1 MSKMTIKQRIAVLA
15 IAALGGSLLS
25 VTTATTAN
33 AAAAA
38 MGAITQNSTSTG
50 IVTAYSNSASTV
62 TMTADGLFVI
72 DVASNTSAFGVSGG
86 KITGFNSA
94 GTTVAGTTN
103 GVVITA
109 DGSGAAWSELL
120 VAGLQFK
127 PEKAG
132 TNMVIKMYGPAVAA
146 AAAPTTAAAAAAA
159 STSVLRQTI
168 TVTVVPT
175 GASGAYSAGNSYI
188 SINPLASGTATVA
201 DTPKEDFSRGNDIR
215 INYTLVDGLGTAGTA
230 NMPANTT
237 VMAQVTTGT
246 CIVGTTTGVYT
257 LPVISENGN
266 SGDFF
271 VTNASD
277 PVAATKCTVVISVN
291 GVVASTKNLTFAGPA
306 SVIKVSS
313 GFNAATSNA
322 SVTAPAGKGYVTVE
336 DAAGNVL
343 GGVTVT
349 ADTTTYSAIISAASI
364 PSNLTGSQ
372 QNGAAASTLGAQLAV
387 TCTSVGGSSTI
398 KLRTTLANGTVIRS
412 ADVPI
417 NCAGGADSYTASLDK
432 ASYVPGDIAT
442 LTITAKDSKGRL
454 THDAAALGA
463 GVTTNIA
470 ISGSNMT
477 AVTAPSSGD
486 TFDKGV
492 KTYKFIVGATVGSY
506 NMVVDLPSITSV
518 STVGQTSVTIA
529 YKIASS
535 TTEVSNADVLKSI
548 VALIASINKQIQA
561 LQKLILA
568 RR

>member
-38 MGAITQNSTSTG
+38 FGAITQSGSSTG
-50 IVTAYSNSASTV
+50 IISSLGAASAV
-62 TMTADGLFVI
+62 TMSADGVFIVDI
-72 DVASNTSAFGVSGG
+72 ASNTSAISVSGG
-86 KITGFNSA
+86 KITGFSA
-94 GTTVAGTTN
+94 GGTTVAGATN

-109 DGSGAAWSELL
+109 DGSGASWSELA
-120 VAGLQFK
+120 VFGLQFK

-132 TNMVIKMYGPAVAA
+132 SNMTIKLWGN
-146 AAAPTTAAAAAAA
+146 TAAAAAAPVTAAA
-159 STSVLRQTI
+159 SIVTNTNLRHTI
-168 TVTVVPT
+168 TVTVVAA
-175 GASGAYSAGNSYI
+175 GASGTYSAGNSYI

-201 DTPKEDFSRGNDIR
+201 DVPKEDFSRGNDIR
-215 INYTLVDGLGTAGTA
+215 INYTLVDALGTAGTA

-237 VMAQVTTGT
+237 VQAQVTSGT
-246 CIVGTTTGVYT
+246 CIVGTTAGTYT

-271 VTNASD
+271 VTNSSD
-277 PVAATKCTVVISVN
+277 PVAATKCTVAISVN
-291 GVVASTKNLTFAGPA
+291 GVVVSTKNLTFAGPA

-364 PSNLTGSQ
+364 ASNLTGSQ

-398 KLRTTLANGTVIRS
+398 KLRSTLANGTVIRS

-417 NCAGGADSYTASLDK
+417 NCAGGANSYTASLDK
-432 ASYVPGDIAT
+432 ANYVPGDIAT
-442 LTITAKDSKGRL
+442 LTITAKDSKDRL

-506 NMVVDLPSITSV
+506 NMVVDLPSINAV
-518 STVGQTSVTIA
+518 STVGQAGLTVA
-529 YKIASS
+529 YKITAS

>member
-50 IVTAYSNSASTV
+50 IVTAYSNTASTV

-109 DGSGAAWSELL
+109 DGSGASWSELL

-132 TNMVIKMYGPAVAA
+132 TNMVIRMYGPAVAA

-159 STSVLRQTI
+159 GNVLRQTI
-168 TVTVVPT
+168 TVTVVAA
-175 GASGAYSAGNSYI
+175 GASGTYSAGNSYI
-188 SINPLASGTATVA
+188 SINPLASATATVA
-201 DTPKEDFSRGNDIR
+201 DTPKEEFSRGNDIR
-215 INYTLVDGLGTAGTA
+215 INYTLVDALGTAGTA

-237 VMAQVTTGT
+237 VMAQVTAGT

-257 LPVISENGN
+257 LPVISESGN

-291 GVVASTKNLTFAGPA
+291 GAVASTKNLTFAGPA

-364 PSNLTGSQ
+364 ANNLTGSQ
-372 QNGAAASTLGAQLAV
+372 QNGAAASTTPASLAV

-398 KLRTTLANGTVIRS
+398 KLRTTLSNGTVIRS

-506 NMVVDLPSITSV
+506 NMVVDLPSITAV
-518 STVGQTSVTIA
+518 STVGQSSVTVA
-529 YKIASS
+529 YKITAS

>member
-25 VTTATTAN
+25 VTSATSAN

-38 MGAITQNSTSTG
+38 MGAISQNSTSTG
-50 IVTAYSNSASTV
+50 IVTAYSNTASTV
-62 TMTADGLFVI
+62 TMTADGVFVI
-72 DVASNTSAFGVSGG
+72 DVASNTSAFSVSGG

-94 GTTVAGTTN
+94 GTTVAGATN

-127 PEKAG
+127 PTAAG
-132 TNMVIKMYGPAVAA
+132 TNMVIRMFGPAVAA
-146 AAAPTTAAAAAAA
+146 AAAPVTAAAAAAA
-159 STSVLRQTI
+159 GNVLRQTI

-175 GASGAYSAGNSYI
+175 GASGAYSAGNSFI
-188 SINPLASGTATVA
+188 SVNALASGTATVA
-201 DTPKEDFSRGNDIR
+201 DVPNESFSRGNDIR

-237 VMAQVTTGT
+237 VAAQVTSGT
-246 CIVGTTTGVYT
+246 CIVGTSAGVYT

-271 VTNASD
+271 VTNSSD
-277 PVAATKCTVVISVN
+277 PVAPTKCTVAISVN
-291 GVVASTKNLTFAGPA
+291 GVVASTKNLTFAGAPA
-306 SVIKVSS
+306 VIKVSS

-322 SVTAPAGKGYVTVE
+322 SVTAPAGKGLVTVE
-336 DAAGNVL
+336 DSAGNVL

-349 ADTTTYSAIISAASI
+349 ADTTTFSGIISAASI
-364 PSNLTGSQ
+364 ANNLTGSQ
-372 QNGAAASTLGAQLAV
+372 QNGAAASSIPSSLAV
-387 TCTSVGGSSTI
+387 TCTSTGGSSTI
-398 KLRTTLANGTVIRS
+398 KLRTTLSNGTVIRS

-486 TFDKGV
+486 TFSSGV
-492 KTYKFIVGATVGSY
+492 KTYKFIVGATTGSY
-506 NMVVDLPSITSV
+506 NMVVDLPSITAV
-518 STVGQTSVTIA
+518 STVGQTSLTLA
-529 YKIASS
+529 YKITASS
-535 TTEVSNADVLKSI
+535 TEVSNADVLKSI

>member
-38 MGAITQNSTSTG
+38 FGAITQSGSSTG
-50 IVTAYSNSASTV
+50 IVSSLGVGSAV
-62 TMTADGLFVI
+62 TMAADGVFIVDI
-72 DVASNTSAFGVSGG
+72 ASNTSAISVSGG
-86 KITGFNSA
+86 KITGFSA
-94 GTTVAGTTN
+94 GGTTVAGATN

-109 DGSGAAWSELL
+109 DGSGAAWSELA
-120 VAGLQFK
+120 VFGLQFK

-132 TNMVIKMYGPAVAA
+132 SNMTIKLWGPAVAA
-146 AAAPTTAAAAAAA
+146 ATVPVTAAASIVAN
-159 STSVLRQTI
+159 TTLRHTI
-168 TVTVVPT
+168 TVTVVAT
-175 GASGAYSAGNSYI
+175 GAAGTFSAGNSYI
-188 SINPLASGTATVA
+188 SINALASGTATVA
-201 DTPKEDFSRGNDIR
+201 DVPKEDFSRGNDIR
-215 INYTLVDGLGTAGTA
+215 INYTLVDALGTAGTA

-237 VMAQVTTGT
+237 VQAQVTSGT
-246 CIVGTTTGVYT
+246 CIVGTTAATYT
-257 LPVISENGN
+257 LPVISETGN

-277 PVAATKCTVVISVN
+277 PVAATKCTVAISVN
-291 GVVASTKNLTFAGPA
+291 GVVVSTKNLTFAGPA

-349 ADTTTYSAIISAASI
+349 ADTTTYSGIISAASI
-364 PSNLTGSQ
+364 ASNLTGSQ

-387 TCTSVGGSSTI
+387 TCTSTGGSSTI

-417 NCAGGADSYTASLDK
+417 NCAGGANSYTASLDK

-442 LTITAKDSKGRL
+442 LTITAKDSKDRL

-463 GVTTNIA
+463 GLTTNIA

-518 STVGQTSVTIA
+518 STVGQTSLTLA

>member
-38 MGAITQNSTSTG
+38 MGAITQNGTSTG
-50 IVTAYSNSASTV
+50 IVTAYNNAASTV
-62 TMTADGLFVI
+62 TMTADGVFVI

-86 KITGFNSA
+86 KITGYNSA
-94 GTTVAGTTN
+94 GTTVPGTTN

-109 DGSGAAWSELL
+109 DGTGAAWSELL

-132 TNMVIKMYGPAVAA
+132 SNMVIKMYGPAAA
-146 AAAPTTAAAAAAA
+146 AATTPVTAAAAAAA
-159 STSVLRQTI
+159 GNVLRQTI

-175 GASGAYSAGNSYI
+175 GASGAYSAGNSWI
-188 SINPLASGTATVA
+188 SIQALASTPATVA
-201 DTPKEDFSRGNDIR
+201 DVPKEDFSRGNDIR

-237 VMAQVTTGT
+237 VMAQVTSGT
-246 CIVGTTTGVYT
+246 CIVGTTAGVYT
-257 LPVISENGN
+257 LPVISESGN

-271 VTNASD
+271 VTNSSD
-277 PVAATKCTVVISVN
+277 PVAATKCTVAISVN

-313 GFNAATSNA
+313 GFTALTSNA

-336 DAAGNVL
+336 DSAGNVL

-349 ADTTTYSAIISAASI
+349 ADTTTYSGIISAASI
-364 PSNLTGSQ
+364 ASNLTGSQ
-372 QNGAAASTLGAQLAV
+372 QNSVAASTLGASLAV
-387 TCTSVGGSSTI
+387 TCTSTGGSSTI
-398 KLRTTLANGTVIRS
+398 KLRTTLSNGTVIRS

-417 NCAGGADSYTASLDK
+417 NCAGGANSYTASLDK
-432 ASYVPGDIAT
+432 ANYVPGDIAT
-442 LTITAKDSKGRL
+442 LTITAKDSKDRL
-454 THDAAALGA
+454 THDAAAVGA
-463 GVTTNIA
+463 GLTTNIA

-518 STVGQTSVTIA
+518 STVGQTSLTLA
-529 YKIASS
+529 YKITAS